1 MYFIF
6 PGIAY
11 AIGLSSSFK
20 YKITEIMKNI
30 TNIALTVLVLL
41 ASTNAYADGDTKKS
55 SKVISKIESAFD
67 TELKLEN
74 WMTEFRNFSTNEF
87 FTESELTLEN
97 WMLEAFPCETEVFV
111 EADLELENWMTES
124 FEFNEDEL
132 VMEEWMMNFETE
144 DTFTEDE
151 LVLEDWMLVIK

>member
-1 MYFIF
+1 
-6 PGIAY
+6 
-11 AIGLSSSFK
+11 
-20 YKITEIMKNI
+20 MKNI
-30 TNIALTVLVLL
+30 INIALTVLILL
-41 ASTNAYADGDTKKS
+41 ASTNIYADGDTKKA

-87 FTESELTLEN
+87 FTESVLTLEN

-132 VMEEWMMNFETE
+132 VMEDWMMNFETE